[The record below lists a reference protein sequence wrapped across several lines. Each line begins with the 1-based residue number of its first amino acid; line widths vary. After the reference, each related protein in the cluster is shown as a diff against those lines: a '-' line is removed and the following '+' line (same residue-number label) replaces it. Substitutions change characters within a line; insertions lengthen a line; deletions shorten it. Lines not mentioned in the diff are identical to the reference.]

1 MFAATWIHHCSYYL
15 LTLFAATTTISCC
28 ASFILLPPTCCRGVT
43 TARPASEI
51 MLPSLT
57 LSNNSNDI
65 INQRAE
71 EMSSRAKNNTPLT
84 EEEVQDVMTSFRNI
98 TPVTYEID
106 WTALELLVREVT
118 HLSHKDWDVTGWNS
132 ERLSNILL
140 PNDNTNVDST
150 AETRLIFDRILHE
163 GNWDGAKSHAVTTM
177 MNKLAVVKRGG
188 GGGEDNEGE
197 EEVSIKEE
205 ATKEEEQ
212 EQNSS
217 NISPWAVLVTGVNG
231 IRKTTSIYQP
241 WFKDV
246 LAEALVEPASA
257 STTTNSLHKVT
268 KEQLPTGQNSFFR
281 QLDHIIAT
289 LCNVEFATLY
299 ALTGAQMS
307 NDNHHDDTL
316 ISKELMTQY
325 SNLKA
330 AIFMRYRTLSELVGV
345 LLLRNAQS
353 YGMNIMCE
361 TSGRDVA
368 MFTYIDTFFSSSSS
382 STCSSGTATADN
394 VRYNKLAIHFTINNL
409 SYAKTSVD
417 TRMINEMKVGTLALT
432 TGQVKDVIYANMGG
446 PYGSEVLSSVQLD
459 SNRVWNDVILKN
471 NGVSVDGEGG
481 VGSDWYKATMQIN
494 AYSNKSWTIQA
505 VQPDGSLGTEYT
517 FEEPRVVIK

>member
-1 MFAATWIHHCSYYL
+1 MRPRCG
-15 LTLFAATTTISCC
+15 
-28 ASFILLPPTCCRGVT
+28 PGGP
-43 TARPASEI
+43 ARPR
-51 MLPSLT
+51 LG
-57 LSNNSNDI
+57 
-65 INQRAE
+65 NQ
-71 EMSSRAKNNTPLT
+71 SH
-84 EEEVQDVMTSFRNI
+84 
-98 TPVTYEID
+98 
-106 WTALELLVREVT
+106 T
-118 HLSHKDWDVTGWNS
+118 HNAWGCIW
-132 ERLSNILL
+132 
-140 PNDNTNVDST
+140 PC
-150 AETRLIFDRILHE
+150 
-163 GNWDGAKSHAVTTM
+163 
-177 MNKLAVVKRGG
+177 
-188 GGGEDNEGE
+188 
-197 EEVSIKEE
+197 VSV
-205 ATKEEEQ
+205 
-212 EQNSS
+212 S
-217 NISPWAVLVTGVNG
+217 
-231 IRKTTSIYQP
+231 KTTSIYQP

-257 STTTNSLHKVT
+257 STTTTSSHKVT
-268 KEQLPTGQNSFFR
+268 KDQLPTGQNSFFR

-299 ALTGAQMS
+299 ALTGAKMS
-307 NDNHHDDTL
+307 NDNHHDDTP
-316 ISKELMTQY
+316 ISKELITQY

-330 AIFMRYRTLSELVGV
+330 AIFTRYRTLSELVGV

-382 STCSSGTATADN
+382 SSSTSSSATASEDN